1 MHTHTCHKLLT
12 TTTRFWFCFTGPLLW
27 SDSRSRL
34 VPPGANFL
42 AFLDQKFHRPDVLP
56 IVQTTLKFVFPQSYS
71 RLARQVS
78 QKGEPLGT
86 NTRTTNK
93 SIYIY
98 YIYIYI
104 YIYMV
109 TLYNFQFLLN
119 WPIFAEIAPVEAG
132 APKHLERRTFRNC

>member
-1 MHTHTCHKLLT
+1 MHTHTRHKLLT

-42 AFLDQKFHRPDVLP
+42 ALLDQKFHRPDVLP

-71 RLARQVS
+71 RLACHVS

-93 SIYIY
+93 S
-98 YIYIYI
+98 I

-132 APKHLERRTFRNC
+132 APKHLERRTFWNC